1 MGRQSDIIKKL
12 RGNLTQSQFAEKLG
26 VDRTRISKYEN
37 EKHDLPLGRFLE
49 WCEKL
54 GVEELKIN

>member
-26 VDRTRISKYEN
+26 VDRTRISKYET
-37 EKHDLPLGRFLE
+37 EKHEMPLPLFLE